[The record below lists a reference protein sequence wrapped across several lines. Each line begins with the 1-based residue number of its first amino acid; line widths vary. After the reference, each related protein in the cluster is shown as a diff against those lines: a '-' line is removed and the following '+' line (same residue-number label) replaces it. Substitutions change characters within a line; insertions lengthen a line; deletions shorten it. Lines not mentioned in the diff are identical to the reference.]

1 MPTGIIRRM
10 DMGQRKYIFN
20 TSLWFF
26 YSGIILLVC
35 GLWFVVC
42 GSFIRDAR
50 AFLSIANCVRLS
62 AVFCIRFWLSPF
74 SCICIRVRRAAC
86 SVQLYLYSLA
96 AYGLQLAAVFCIP
109 FRLYSVFLIAF
120 MPFAFMPLR
129 LSFQLYSITL
139 Q

>member
-1 MPTGIIRRM
+1 MKGSKAIVCC
-10 DMGQRKYIFN
+10 
-20 TSLWFF
+20 LWFVVLLF
-26 YSGIILLVC
+26 ETLHYLPTSPGLVC

-50 AFLSIANCVRLS
+50 AFLSIANCFRLS
-62 AVFCIRFWLSPF
+62 AVFCIGFRLSPF